1 MEKYIFSSSDNKIL
15 SDIIDLINNEPHEE
29 VENFINDVTN
39 LASKLPNNIINILK
53 NFIKK
58 GSCKGFLL
66 LENVVLDDFVPGTPP
81 DNRHF
86 IGDKTKF
93 AKAIAMFNQV
103 LGEMICYEGEGYGRL
118 FQDMVPKKTLSDT
131 QTSLGSNVELEI
143 HTEQAFS
150 KLKPDILVLGCLR
163 GDENAI
169 TYILPVHII
178 LDNMDSYKRSLL
190 RQPLW
195 KIGVDLSFKMNFVE
209 FIDGDTRGPMPIIYG
224 SEEDPFLVFDQDLM
238 TGINEEAEQLKKEI
252 IDIYYKHRF
261 GHVLKPGEIVFIDN
275 RRAVHGR
282 SPFKPKFNGE
292 DRFIVRSFVTLD
304 LDKSCYARTKNHR
317 IIEAKY
323 S

>member
-1 MEKYIFSSSDNKIL
+1 MAKYIFNSFDNKIL
-15 SDIIDLINNEPHEE
+15 SENIDIMNNEPYED
-29 VENFINDVTN
+29 VEKFINEVTN
-39 LASKLPNNIINILK
+39 LASKIPSNIVDILK
-53 NFIKK
+53 NFIKN
-58 GSCKGFLL
+58 GSETGFLL
-66 LENVVLDDFVPGTPP
+66 FQNVVLDDIIPETPP
-81 DNRHF
+81 DNSYF
-86 IGDKTKF
+86 IGDKTKY
-93 AKAIAMFNQV
+93 AKAIAIFNQI
-103 LGEMICYEGEGYGRL
+103 LGEMIAYEGEGYGRL

-150 KLKPDILVLGCLR
+150 KLKPDVLTLGCLR

-178 LDNMDSYKRSLL
+178 LDNMDDCKKNLL

-195 KIGVDLSFKMNFVE
+195 KIGVDLSFKMNFDQ
-209 FIDGDTRGPMPIIYG
+209 FIDGDIRGPMPIIYG
-224 SEEDPFLVFDQDLM
+224 SQEDPFLIFDQDLM

-261 GHVLKPGEIVFIDN
+261 GHVLKPGEIVFVDN

-292 DRFIVRSFVTLD
+292 DRFIIRSFVTLD
-304 LDKSCYARTKNHR
+304 LDKSSYARTRNNR
-317 IIEAKY
+317 IIEARY